1 MPADTERRDGCADA
15 LIALLMVIADIVALA
30 AAALW
35 AALRG
40 LGRGVEDADAGKA
53 VPGAEI
59 PAAAPSAP
67 PMDWT
72 PVVMFGAVCITLTV
86 LTVVFWRGGLRI
98 TAWTQGAFAL
108 LAVLA
113 VCVSAAGEYD
123 RARPEPSA
131 PAPTYNGS
139 YGQCRS
145 GGDSH
150 ECLGG

>member
-1 MPADTERRDGCADA
+1 MPADTDRHDGCADA

-40 LGRGVEDADAGKA
+40 LGRGTEDAGGGKA
-53 VPGAEI
+53 VPGTAI
-59 PAAAPSAP
+59 PAAAPPVP

-72 PVVMFGAVCITLTV
+72 PVVMFGAVCLTLTV
-86 LTVVFWRGGLRI
+86 LTIVFWRGGLRI
-98 TAWTQGAFAL
+98 TAWAQGAFAL
-108 LAVLA
+108 LAALA

-123 RARPEPSA
+123 RAHPEPSA
-131 PAPTYNGS
+131 PTSPYIGT

-150 ECLGG
+150 ECPGG